1 VFASANRIPT
11 EPPNS
16 TITNQRISYLP
27 FPRDLETMKYTPPAA
42 TFPLEAIADIDR
54 TVRKV
59 RKVDMNAISSVL
71 DIPPTPTIQLF
82 L

>member
-1 VFASANRIPT
+1 
-11 EPPNS
+11 
-16 TITNQRISYLP
+16 
-27 FPRDLETMKYTPPAA
+27 MKYAPPAA

-71 DIPPTPTIQLF
+71 DIPPTPTIQL
-82 L
+82 LC